1 MRSSIG
7 AIWNFAFVV
16 MDAFIVGD
24 YSWKMRKTQS
34 NLEKKRAYLHK
45 KLIGCTM
52 WRTKCRFEEK
62 VVGVVSADKEKNFT
76 KYQIVVVQFVP
87 TLANLGLRPSQFW
100 KY

>member
-16 MDAFIVGD
+16 MDAFIVGGH
-24 YSWKMRKTQS
+24 SWKMRQTWSKS
-34 NLEKKRAYLHK
+34 EKKPMYLHE
-45 KLIGCTM
+45 KLIEYTM

-62 VVGVVSADKEKNFT
+62 VVGVVSVDKEKNFT

-87 TLANLGLRPSQFW
+87 TLANLGLRPGQFW
-100 KY
+100 NY